1 MVKIISLKKSE
12 NKEGKPFYSLK
23 VQGGVEA
30 VQSNQTGKMYF
41 TVRTCLVP
49 TTFDEAT
56 AQSLIGSMLPGT
68 VTRVA
73 SEPYEYTIKATGEV
87 IKLAHRYEYSLKEE
101 HEEQEEYQYPDP
113 IGNRQEAFLA
123 EL

>member
-1 MVKIISLKKSE
+1 MVTIISFKKSTSKDD
-12 NKEGKPFYSLK
+12 KEFISLK

-56 AQSLIGSMLPGT
+56 AQSLIGTQLPGT
-68 VTRVA
+68 ARRVA
-73 SEPYEYTIKATGEV
+73 SEPYQYTVKATGEV
-87 IKLAHRYEYSLKEE
+87 ITLAHRFVYSLKQEP
-101 HEEQEEYQYPDP
+101 EEQEEYQYPNP
-113 IGNRQEAFLA
+113 VGRGREAYLA